1 MIITLT
7 EKTYTKFIE
16 EKRDEYKV
24 FKYTFL
30 GLWGEYET
38 KDIVCNVPD
47 YNEFETKKLHIN
59 SNDIKEIIENEYHTC
74 VRIKRTKSEYII
86 SVCESVDEIKKQ
98 FK

>member
-16 EKRDEYKV
+16 EKRGEYKV

-59 SNDIKEIIENEYHTC
+59 SNDIKEIIEREYHTC
-74 VRIKRTKSEYII
+74 VII
-86 SVCESVDEIKKQ
+86 NWCGKFKTLFVCENVDEIKKQ